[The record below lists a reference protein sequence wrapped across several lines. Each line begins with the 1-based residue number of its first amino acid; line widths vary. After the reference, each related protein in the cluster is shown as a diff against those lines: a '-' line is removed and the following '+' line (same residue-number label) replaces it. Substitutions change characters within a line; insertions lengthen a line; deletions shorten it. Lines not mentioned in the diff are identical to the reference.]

1 MKLNYIFVHFQDEI
15 SKTCADKEP
24 SPNDVLTQALGT
36 RESSGRVRG
45 VGGFVTPSTYF
56 HTAKRSK
63 KRNEEID
70 KLSEENEKLRLRVQE
85 LENIHISTQSTPT
98 SAHGSCSR
106 PRLEYD
112 IQCKK
117 NVENEVVKEEVNV
130 DVIILNDQQK
140 DAIEVIS

>member
-1 MKLNYIFVHFQDEI
+1 M
-15 SKTCADKEP
+15 
-24 SPNDVLTQALGT
+24 TQALGT

-130 DVIILNDQQK
+130 DVIILNDLQE
-140 DAIEVIS
+140 DAIEVISYVLAQLDA

>member
-1 MKLNYIFVHFQDEI
+1 MR
-15 SKTCADKEP
+15 SPKTCADKES

-117 NVENEVVKEEVNV
+117 NLEKEKMNVTTKVVKEEVNV
-130 DVIILNDQQK
+130 DVII
-140 DAIEVIS
+140 